1 MKASPYPSYRPSG
14 APWLGDV
21 PEHWGVRQLGSIGSF
36 FKGSGGTKEDE
47 VEDGVPCVRYG
58 DLYTQHQFFIRE
70 TRANITEESAR
81 RYTQIQYGDILF
93 AGSGETL
100 EEIGKS
106 AVNLIEDP
114 AYCGG
119 DIIVFRP
126 LVKAD
131 AAFLGYAA
139 DCSTSIYQ
147 KACMGRGVTVMH
159 IYTQALS
166 HLLLPL
172 PPLDEQRAI
181 AAFLDRETER
191 IDALVAKKR
200 QLIER
205 LQEYRTALITRT
217 VTRGLPP
224 DAAHAAGLDPS
235 PRLKPSGVEWLGDV
249 PEHWEVIQP
258 SIGFGRIG
266 SGTTPQSDSDEYYD
280 GETPWVTTSELRE
293 SIILV
298 TAKSVTAVALRDH
311 SALSLFPVGA
321 LVIAMYGAT
330 IGRLGILGIPA
341 TVNQACCV
349 FAEPTRLETKF
360 VYHWLMAFRDVLVS
374 HSAGGGQPNLSQQD
388 LRALRIP
395 APAVP
400 EQVLIGDFLDT
411 ATHQLDELTARA
423 ESAIERLQE
432 YRTALIT
439 AAVTGKI
446 DVRESATTSKGPAE

>member
-1 MKASPYPSYRPSG
+1 MPPYPTYRPSG

-70 TRANITEESAR
+70 TRADITEESAT
-81 RYTQIQYGDILF
+81 RYTQIEYGDILF

-106 AVNLIEDP
+106 AVNLVEGP
-114 AYCGG
+114 AHCGG

-126 LVKAD
+126 LVEAD

-159 IYTQALS
+159 IYTQELR

-172 PPLDEQRAI
+172 PPMEEQRAI

-224 DAAHAAGLDPS
+224 AAADTAGLAPS
-235 PRLKPSGVEWLGDV
+235 PRLKSSGVEWLGDV
-249 PEHWEVIQP
+249 PEHWEVVENRRL
-258 SIGFGRIG
+258 FRER
-266 SGTTPQSDSDEYYD
+266 DERSED
-280 GETPWVTTSELRE
+280 GEGELLTVSHITGVTRRSDKPDVGMFMAETLEGYKTCRAGDLVINTMWAWMGATGVARETGLVSPSYNVYAVHSERLLPRFVDLAYRSKRYIVGMTSESRGVWTSRLRLYPQQFL
-293 SIILV
+293 SLV
-298 TAKSVTAVALRDH
+298 TAVPPMAEQRAIVAHVDQIESDSSR
-311 SALSLFPVGA
+311 
-321 LVIAMYGAT
+321 I
-330 IGRLGILGIPA
+330 
-341 TVNQACCV
+341 
-349 FAEPTRLETKF
+349 LET
-360 VYHWLMAFRDVLVS
+360 VEV
-374 HSAGGGQPNLSQQD
+374 
-388 LRALRIP
+388 
-395 APAVP
+395 
-400 EQVLIGDFLDT
+400 
-411 ATHQLDELTARA
+411 
-423 ESAIERLQE
+423 AIERLQE

-439 AAVTGKI
+439 AAVTGKV
-446 DVRESATTSKGPAE
+446 DVRALPAT